1 MLLFLKRMVLWL
13 AAIVVALFWSSFLVL
28 AFTASVGQ
36 VRQATTTARS
46 AAHLVGLLICLVV
59 VPLGVYFMARWWSMR
74 ANAGKTRAL
83 RFCLAVL
90 SAAPALYYGLCLR
103 RVPEAFPA
111 AVVFCIP
118 LGLLWAFVM
127 LTFLCR
133 VHRVDQHAWLRTALV
148 LLTTTVL
155 VLYLIHDEPARP
167 PKYTWADIPTPTN
180 AIDSDAVFSQLA
192 HSPARVQL
200 PRGMYFTHDYQ
211 ATNYATQIE
220 DAWRSSA
227 DVHAAVALLNTFDGP
242 AYARTNRFNYNSDSA
257 EQCRKIVQL
266 YTWYAQL
273 MAMQGYQGEAVT
285 ALVKVHT
292 LTRKHLR
299 WSRAVWD
306 KLTWISAANMIGQTA
321 YLVARQETMPD
332 QELEKLQ
339 AAFTPFEPWEV
350 SMNWPII
357 GEQLQVQDRL
367 MKTTQT
373 LPAVMRHMASLYLNR
388 NATLH
393 KLEQRMDELMA
404 ATDRVPASLPALPPR
419 PPPRGFRIKNPIG
432 RLMNRAANYEFL
444 LQQGDQLK
452 IHRDLL
458 AIYLGFRLRQPPSI
472 GNYLEPGEYPIDEKT
487 GLPFSPGFD
496 GKVGTRDDICLEK
509 SPR

>member
-1 MLLFLKRMVLWL
+1 MISVSFWGINLWL
-13 AAIVVALFWSSFLVL
+13 VPY
-28 AFTASVGQ
+28 
-36 VRQATTTARS
+36 
-46 AAHLVGLLICLVV
+46 LL
-59 VPLGVYFMARWWSMR
+59 
-74 ANAGKTRAL
+74 K
-83 RFCLAVL
+83 
-90 SAAPALYYGLCLR
+90 
-103 RVPEAFPA
+103 
-111 AVVFCIP
+111 
-118 LGLLWAFVM
+118 
-127 LTFLCR
+127 
-133 VHRVDQHAWLRTALV
+133 
-148 LLTTTVL
+148 
-155 VLYLIHDEPARP
+155 DEPARP

-180 AIDSDAVFSQLA
+180 AVDSDAVFSQLA
-192 HSPARVQL
+192 HSPARAQL
-200 PRGMYFTHDYQ
+200 PRGMYFTRDYE
-211 ATNYATQIE
+211 ATNYAAQIE

-227 DVHAAVALLNTFDGP
+227 DIHAAVALLNTFDGP
-242 AYARTNRFNYNSDSA
+242 AYARTNSFNYKSDSA

-273 MAMQGYQGEAVT
+273 MAMQGYQGEAVA

-299 WSRAVWD
+299 WSRTVWD
-306 KLTWISAANMIGQTA
+306 KMTWISEANRIGQTA

-357 GEQLQVQDRL
+357 GEQLQAQDRL

-373 LPAVMRHMASLYLNR
+373 LPAVMRHVASLYLNR

-393 KLEQRMDELMA
+393 ELEQRIGELIA
-404 ATDRVPASLPALPPR
+404 ATDRAPASLPTLPPR
-419 PPPRGFRIKNPIG
+419 PQPRGFHIKNPIG
-432 RLMNRAANYEFL
+432 RLMNRAANYGFL

-496 GKVGTRDDICLEK
+496 GKTGTRDDICLEK